1 LRGSDIPVRPAKEYC
16 PFKKI
21 SKPRRSFVKFEFQN
35 PTHLIFG
42 AGTLSQVGEVV
53 HKHGKKALVVTGGV
67 RVKPRGTTAR
77 HTVQS
82 DSPHSAGN

>member
-1 LRGSDIPVRPAKEYC
+1 M
-16 PFKKI
+16 
-21 SKPRRSFVKFEFQN
+21 KFEFQN

-77 HTVQS
+77 HHRSVRFAAFGRQLTGRRACAAATCPRLTQQENNKEVQQ
-82 DSPHSAGN
+82 

>member
-1 LRGSDIPVRPAKEYC
+1 LGGSDIPVRPARDYY
-16 PFKKI
+16 PFKK
-21 SKPRRSFVKFEFQN
+21 SANQEVFVKFEFQN
-35 PTHLIFG
+35 PTHLVFG
-42 AGTLSQVGEVV
+42 AGTLSQLGEVV
-53 HKHGKKALVVTGGV
+53 RKHGKKALVVTGGV